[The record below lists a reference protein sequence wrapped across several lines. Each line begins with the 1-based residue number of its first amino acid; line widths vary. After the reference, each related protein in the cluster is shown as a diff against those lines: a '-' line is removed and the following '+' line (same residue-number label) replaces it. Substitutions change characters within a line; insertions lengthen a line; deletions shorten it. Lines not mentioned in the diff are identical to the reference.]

1 MLSLFVCADSPLEHL
16 DRAIAQSM
24 KLLLAVLVVQLLC
37 NARALTTKLS
47 KTVVVFGATGRVG
60 RLAVKELLDRD
71 QQLSVRC
78 IVRSLSKA
86 KEILP
91 SDPRVESVEGNL
103 ERNSEIQSYCTGADS
118 AIWCAA
124 GFSDASSPISK
135 VVGALKLK
143 FSPAAVI
150 DIKAL
155 GQVGSQMSTKEGVVP
170 GGPTVVM
177 CSSAGVTRPTW
188 SAEKKLRLV
197 GAADIPIVRLNP
209 LNILDIKRKGEDGLR
224 VACGSAARYTIVR
237 PCGLND
243 ATPRGRPLLSQGDVA
258 VGRISRAD
266 AAKLLVDA
274 LLEPSACGKTL
285 EALALPN
292 FPYPSSLSDQL
303 TRLKRDAEPGPDESA
318 LFATYALLQQ
328 IVPGTTMRPNELA
341 MGQTY
346 EQLDKGQEGRLGARG
361 TETAPITRS

>member
-1 MLSLFVCADSPLEHL
+1 MFPHFVLSYDTKCILF
-16 DRAIAQSM
+16 
-24 KLLLAVLVVQLLC
+24 
-37 NARALTTKLS
+37 LS
-47 KTVVVFGATGRVG
+47 KNNYFFAHYRRVFFLESTYLPNFPMQVNMQANVSVSYAA
-60 RLAVKELLDRD
+60 RLENT
-71 QQLSVRC
+71 LSSC
-78 IVRSLSKA
+78 SPNSLYKS
-86 KEILP
+86 
-91 SDPRVESVEGNL
+91 
-103 ERNSEIQSYCTGADS
+103 S

-224 VACGSAARYTIVR
+224 VACGSAARYTIGR